1 MRSEMK
7 QATEGGRDC
16 AQSKEHGYATRNAHA
31 GARRNLYT
39 RAREKGENMARPR
52 KYTTR
57 TLRKAVENYFDARRY
72 ELPAVREV
80 WKGAYDEKG
89 HKQMESEPILDKRGN
104 QIMLQ
109 QWIQLPSLVELQL
122 QLGINRST
130 WARWAEDPE
139 LGEVVEYARA
149 VVEAALERE
158 LAGKNTAG
166 IIFNLSHNFGWKDTK
181 EVQITG
187 GVEQFLL
194 GLEEQGEGKTF

>member
-1 MRSEMK
+1 
-7 QATEGGRDC
+7 
-16 AQSKEHGYATRNAHA
+16 
-31 GARRNLYT
+31 
-39 RAREKGENMARPR
+39 MARPR
-52 KYTTR
+52 KYTQR
-57 TLRKAVENYFDARRY
+57 TLRRAVEDYFDARRY

-89 HKQMESEPILDKRGN
+89 HKQMETEPITDRHGN

-130 WARWAEDPE
+130 WARWADDPE
-139 LGEVVEYARA
+139 LGEIVEYARA

-187 GVEQFLL
+187 GVEQFLM